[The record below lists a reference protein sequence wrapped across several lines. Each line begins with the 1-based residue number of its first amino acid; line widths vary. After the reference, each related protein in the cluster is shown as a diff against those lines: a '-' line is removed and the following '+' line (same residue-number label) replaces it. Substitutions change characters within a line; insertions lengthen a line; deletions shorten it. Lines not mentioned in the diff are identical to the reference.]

1 MNVFIRSGVNAQDV
15 SVIPNAVDAVKFRP
29 KQSKT
34 TFKFNNQQPS
44 SHKITTTQ
52 QQSTINTEKKR
63 LRIGKLPDE
72 KDETKP
78 ITIVIGSRLVY
89 R

>member
-1 MNVFIRSGVNAQDV
+1 MLISRSGVNAQDV

-29 KQSKT
+29 KQ
-34 TFKFNNQQPS
+34 P
-44 SHKITTTQ
+44 SHKVTTTQ
-52 QQSTINTEKKR
+52 QQSTVNTEKER
-63 LRIGKLPDE
+63 LRMENLSNDKN
-72 KDETKP
+72 KDESKP